1 MSTVLDRIVAAGPH
15 AGPDLPPA
23 GSSWDAL
30 WADALDERVEALVG
44 VATAA
49 LPVED
54 PRRTAALAAW
64 TTRMQ
69 SCVQLERVLLETVAE
84 LDAIGAEFRVLKG
97 TAVAHLDYPD
107 PSWRGFGDVDLLVR
121 ADDYDRI
128 VERLGATTGTR
139 RRSAEARPGFD
150 RRYGKGV
157 CLIRPDG
164 AQIDLHR
171 TLATGP
177 FGMTIAPGDL
187 FGPAERF
194 TVGGVELPALG
205 RELRF
210 LHAALHAVLGDSPP
224 RVGALRDVAQ
234 IGARPDLDP
243 DTVLATAERWRVRGV
258 VALAVTEA
266 GRRFGATPGRLT
278 EWAARYRPSRFE
290 ARSLAAYV
298 GPDRSYA
305 RQMAAAVRA
314 LPGIRARADYVWTML
329 APDAGY
335 VGARDGSYG
344 ARLRRAVASRPGS
357 RGSR

>member
-1 MSTVLDRIVAAGPH
+1 MSSVLDRVVAGGPTAG
-15 AGPDLPPA
+15 AELPAPGA
-23 GSSWDAL
+23 AWDAL
-30 WADALDERVEALVG
+30 WPDVIDERVEALVG
-44 VATAA
+44 LAA
-49 LPVED
+49 APLPADD
-54 PRRTAALAAW
+54 PRRIMALDAWAA
-64 TTRMQ
+64 RMQ
-69 SCVQLERVLLETVAE
+69 SCVQLERVLLETVAQI
-84 LDAIGAEFRVLKG
+84 DALGAEFRVLKG

-121 ADDYDRI
+121 AEDYDRI
-128 VERLGATTGTR
+128 VDGLAATAGTR

-177 FGMTIAPGDL
+177 FGMTIAPEDL
-187 FGPAERF
+187 FGPPERF
-194 TVGGVELPALG
+194 PVGGVFLPALG

-224 RVGALRDVAQ
+224 RAGALRDVAQ
-234 IGARPDLDP
+234 LGARPDLDL
-243 DTVLATAERWRVRGV
+243 DAVLATAERWRVRGV

-266 GRRFGATPGRLT
+266 ARRFGGDPGPLT
-278 EWAARYRPSRFE
+278 DWVERYRPSRFE
-290 ARSLAAYV
+290 ARALAAYV

-314 LPGIRARADYVWTML
+314 LPGVRARADYVWTML
-329 APDAGY
+329 RPDAGY

-344 ARLRRAVASRPGS
+344 ARLRRAVAVRPGG
-357 RGSR
+357 RGAR